1 MPPFINA
8 QRIARHLTAHSS
20 HIRNAGRL
28 SFGTPEQVP
37 DLVTTPVLR
46 AELEGIR
53 REMAEL
59 KADLIKWNVGAMA
72 VLTAIFAAIV
82 RLA

>member
-1 MPPFINA
+1 MVAELYTALRKAGVDEPT
-8 QRIARHLTAHSS
+8 ARAAAEAVLGAKEG
-20 HIRNAGRL
+20 A
-28 SFGTPEQVP
+28 

-46 AELEGIR
+46 AEIEGLR

>member
-1 MPPFINA
+1 LRKVDEP
-8 QRIARHLTAHSS
+8 TAKAAAEAVLGV
-20 HIRNAGRL
+20 RQGA
-28 SFGTPEQVP
+28 E
-37 DLVTTPVLR
+37 LVTTPVLR
-46 AELEGIR
+46 AEIEGLR

-59 KADLIKWNVGAMA
+59 KTGRIKWNVGAMA